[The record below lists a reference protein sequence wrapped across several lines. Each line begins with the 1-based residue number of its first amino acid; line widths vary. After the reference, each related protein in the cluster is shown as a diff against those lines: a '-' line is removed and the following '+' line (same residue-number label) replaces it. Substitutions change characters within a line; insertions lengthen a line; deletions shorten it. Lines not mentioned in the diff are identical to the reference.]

1 MSSAGFIVSVVI
13 GVSSAAMWHYDN
25 EETKKKLDYI
35 ETVGNKNFKFNGQV
49 DNPGA
54 DIVFI
59 SQRSG
64 GKPIH
69 DIPKGN
75 VMTEDGASV
84 LTDELVWYVS
94 PGAHITIRYDVSGE
108 DFSRAGET
116 IRTACVIGPADLTI
130 YGTRK
135 GKHVN
140 VEWVS
145 SKPVDE
151 IKLVLQEELQKSL
164 IMYAVGAGL
173 LSSLACVSLI

>member
-1 MSSAGFIVSVVI
+1 MSVAI
-13 GVSSAAMWHYDN
+13 GVSSAAMWYYDN
-25 EETKKKLDYI
+25 RETKKMLDYI
-35 ETVGNKNFKFNGQV
+35 ATVGDKNFKFNGQV

-59 SQRSG
+59 SQRSQRSG
-64 GKPIH
+64 PPIH

-75 VMTEDGASV
+75 TMEGVM
-84 LTDELVWYVS
+84 LTDEEMDEMVWYVS
-94 PGAHITIRYDVSGE
+94 PGAHINVRYDVSGE
-108 DFSRAGET
+108 DFNRSGET

-151 IKLVLQEELQKSL
+151 IKLVLQEELQRSL
-164 IMYAVGAGL
+164 IVYAAGAGM
-173 LSSLACVSLI
+173 LSAAACVYLI